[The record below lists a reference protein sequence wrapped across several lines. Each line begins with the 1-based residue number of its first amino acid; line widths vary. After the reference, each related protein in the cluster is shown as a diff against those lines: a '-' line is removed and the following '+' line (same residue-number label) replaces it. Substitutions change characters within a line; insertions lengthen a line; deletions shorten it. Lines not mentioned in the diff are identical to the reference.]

1 MQESIPNYIFA
12 LREDLKLNKEFLPKQ
27 AEPDAT
33 GYDVR
38 CASKEKVVLSNGQ
51 MFKIPLGFRVY
62 CPDGWWLELNPR
74 SSTFIKRELITLTG
88 IIDQCFPGEV
98 HIVGKFFSNEKEF
111 IEIEVGDL
119 IGQLIPVKLQKM
131 NVDETTNEN
140 IEELFKNRNS
150 VRKDGFGSTGVR

>member
-27 AEPDAT
+27 AELDAT

-38 CASKEKVVLSNGQ
+38 CASKEKVVLYNGQ

-131 NVDETTNEN
+131 NVNETTNEN

>member
-38 CASKEKVVLSNGQ
+38 CAAKENVVLSNGQ

-98 HIVGKFFSNEKEF
+98 HIVGKFFSNEKKF

-131 NVDETTNEN
+131 NVDETSNEN